1 MARFGRAFPMAVIN
15 PNTRVVYDST
25 GAGVTSTGLSGSSFS
40 FTHTI
45 SGNAVILG
53 LSVFWPDA
61 STNAPS
67 LVKVGTTTMS
77 LLGTQQTTSSGFWDN
92 LYIYGLLNPPT
103 GLQTVSFTLPTRN
116 TVSANSVSYCGVA
129 KFGTFVAATGTG
141 TAISQTVNG
150 LSGRNRVVNVLA
162 PFDTN
167 QAITAYSQTQRYNP
181 TGTVG
186 QNTRIL
192 IGDAVGAS
200 SVLFSATIP
209 SSSIWTSIAVPL
221 ISC

>member
-1 MARFGRAFPMAVIN
+1 MGRGFPVPVSN
-15 PNTRVVYDST
+15 PNPRVVYDST
-25 GAGVTSTGLSGSSFS
+25 GAGVQSTGLSGSSFS

-53 LSVFWPDA
+53 LSVFWLDA

-77 LLGTQQTTSSGFWDN
+77 LLGTQQITSGGFWQN
-92 LYIYGLLNPPT
+92 GYIYGLLNPPT
-103 GLQTVSFTLPTRN
+103 GSQTVSFSLPTRN
-116 TVSANSVSYCGVA
+116 AVSANSVSYAGVA

-162 PFDTN
+162 PYT
-167 QAITAYSQTQRYNP
+167 TAGVTGYSQTTRYNP
-181 TGTVG
+181 TATAG
-186 QNTRIL
+186 QNTQL
-192 IGDAVGAS
+192 VIGDAVGAS
-200 SVLFSATIP
+200 STAFSATVG
-209 SSSIWTSIAVPL
+209 STVWASIAVPL